1 MNKKLIKGF
10 FIVLAVLFIIITL
23 FSLFIPSK
31 LMVTRAVVINATAAK
46 VYSQI
51 NNLHNWKHWQPVFMH
66 DSASIKFVTGANG
79 VSNECEWGSDDSKN
93 RLIITGKKENTV
105 FITLKRYGEN
115 DVLNT
120 IKVLPLTDS
129 LQVQAEWNVLIK
141 LKWYP
146 WEKLYGIFME
156 KLTGHGYEEALN
168 SLKKYVEENQ

>member
-31 LMVTRAVVINATAAK
+31 LMVTRAVVINATTEK
-46 VYSQI
+46 VYQQI
-51 NNLHNWKHWQPVFMH
+51 NNLQNWKHWQPVFMH
-66 DSASIKFVTGANG
+66 DSASIKFVTDTNG
-79 VSNECEWGSDDSKN
+79 MSNECEWGDDDSKN

-105 FITLKRYGEN
+105 FITLKRDGEN

-120 IKVLPLTDS
+120 IKVLPLADS
-129 LQVQAEWNVLIK
+129 MQVQAEWNVLIK

-146 WEKLYGIFME
+146 WEKFYGIFME